1 MIVNHVLL
9 KLKDRS
15 PSHTEQIQAVLLG
28 LRGKIDVLLD
38 IRVEA
43 NIRPGPSAYDLI
55 LITRFAS
62 LDDMDEYL
70 LHPAHQEVGQLIGS
84 VLDTQASVCCAE
96 TLGSFKF

>member
-15 PSHTEQIQAVLLG
+15 PEHIKQVQTVLLG

-38 IRVEA
+38 VQAEV
-43 NIRPGPSAYDLI
+43 NVRPGPSAYDVI

-62 LDDMDEYL
+62 LEDMDEYL
-70 LHPAHQEVGQLIGS
+70 IHPAHQEVAKWIGT
-84 VLDTQASVCCAE
+84 VLETQASVCCDI
-96 TLGSFKF
+96 